1 MAGEGGGI
9 PGQDADPGIAPD
21 AHVLPQDLAASPHH
35 LVGNQREGFV
45 AEFPQAGGQVG
56 GLPAGSRTQVQ
67 HHPHIGSSRPAEQFA
82 YEHGRGIL
90 HIIAAGMEQ
99 RIHRERRTLSQ
110 QPTIGAPGNRPGS
123 GEGAIFDFQRV
134 EANRHGRIPVQGI
147 QDDAGLLL
155 ADSLRQ
161 QRNEIRT
168 KHACP

>member
-9 PGQDADPGIAPD
+9 PGQDTDPGIAPD
-21 AHVLPQDLAASPHH
+21 AHILPQDFAASPHH

-67 HHPHIGSSRPAEQFA
+67 HHPHVGSCRPAEQFA
-82 YEHGRGIL
+82 YEHRRGIL

-99 RIHRERRTLSQ
+99 RIHRERRALGQ
-110 QPTIGAPGNRPGS
+110 QPTIGTPGNKGS
-123 GEGAIFDFQRV
+123 ALKRTISDFQRV
-134 EANRHGRIPVQGI
+134 ETDRHGRIPAQGI
-147 QDDAGLLL
+147 QDDAGLFL

-161 QRNEIRT
+161 KRNEIRT